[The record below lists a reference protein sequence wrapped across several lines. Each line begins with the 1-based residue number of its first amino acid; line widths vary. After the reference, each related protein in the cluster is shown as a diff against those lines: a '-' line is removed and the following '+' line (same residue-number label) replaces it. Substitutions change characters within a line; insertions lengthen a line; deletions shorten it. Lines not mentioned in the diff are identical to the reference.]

1 MGFDTEIIESI
12 KFDDPKFEV
21 NDVASES
28 LLLKL
33 EKLFSTGEGEYPIPG
48 VKIKWKKYATTVPVM
63 TGDIVIN
70 ELLQELGTVVVKNDA
85 RIKDVNGV
93 SDRRVSDLPCY
104 AKITNDY
111 GLFFFDWT
119 PDHCVFDGINQIL
132 MRDRAGA
139 NDAVIPER
147 LIHFPKDDPVY
158 IARELESMSF
168 GEHFVV
174 CIPDLND
181 LQISYLSSAFDA
193 TYSIARV
200 VVKKLDI
207 NLTVFMSNKLEFD
220 TTLAVMRAVQK
231 RVGGVI
237 KGNAD

>member
-12 KFDDPKFEV
+12 EFDDPSAEL
-21 NDVASES
+21 DDDDYDI
-28 LLLKL
+28 LLREL
-33 EKLFSTGEGEYPIPG
+33 EALFSTGKGEYPIPG
-48 VKIKWKKYATTVPVM
+48 VKIKWKKCSTPVPVM

-111 GLFFFDWT
+111 GLFFSDWM

-132 MRDRAGA
+132 MMDRDGA
-139 NDAVIPER
+139 NDAVIPES

-174 CIPDLND
+174 CIPNLND

-193 TYSIARV
+193 TYSISRV
-200 VVKKLDI
+200 LMQKLDI
-207 NLTVFMSNKLEFD
+207 NLTVFISNKLEFD
-220 TTLAVMRAVQK
+220 TTLAVMRAVARRWRHQMEC
-231 RVGGVI
+231 
-237 KGNAD
+237 